1 MASAPEQLVPEF
13 YKRFIDDIFG
23 VWIHGEEAL
32 LVFLQH
38 ANSLHPDI
46 QFTFSYGPAVSF
58 RDTVKIVNSS
68 IITDLYTKA
77 TNTHQ
82 YLCPTSNHP
91 PHVHRNLPYSLAL
104 RLRVIVS
111 EDEVFQS
118 RLGELK
124 AHSLRRG
131 CSYQSIEAQFQ
142 KVRQMPREVVLQ
154 RKKTCG
160 SRSGSHT
167 TCHQMGPRWPS
178 FNRLLQQA
186 FPILRSCE
194 KLRHSLAFGLIQ
206 TTTIG

>member
-1 MASAPEQLVPEF
+1 MAPSYANLFMACLEERLLASAPGQLVPEF

-46 QFTFSYGPAVSF
+46 QFTFSYGQAVSF
-58 RDTVKIVNSS
+58 LDTLVKIVNSS

-77 TNTHQ
+77 TDTHQ

-111 EDEVFQS
+111 KDEVFQS
-118 RLGELK
+118 CLGELK
-124 AHSLRRG
+124 AHLFRRG
-131 CSYQSIEAQFQ
+131 YTYQSIEAQLQ
-142 KVRQMPREVVLQ
+142 KVR
-154 RKKTCG
+154 
-160 SRSGSHT
+160 
-167 TCHQMGPRWPS
+167 
-178 FNRLLQQA
+178 
-186 FPILRSCE
+186 
-194 KLRHSLAFGLIQ
+194 
-206 TTTIG
+206 